1 MVAELFVHG
10 VVSIYNVWHAAL
22 HVVRC
27 FDSPS
32 QLVAVVAA
40 LERCKAHRPSED
52 LFDACSGLAD
62 KVVQR
67 VLELE
72 RILGCPTADDTDAYR
87 DVISRIGALG
97 SPSPTAQ
104 EGVARG
110 VKAPLPLL
118 GGLLVDLNL
127 ALEAGEKATAGKSKA
142 G

>member
-40 LERCKAHRPSED
+40 LERCKAHQPSED
-52 LFDACSGLAD
+52 LFDACSGLSE
-62 KVVQR
+62 KVLQR
-67 VLELE
+67 LDERGREL
-72 RILGCPTADDTDAYR
+72 TKDDIDAYR

-97 SPSPTAQ
+97 SPSPAAQ
-104 EGVARG
+104 EGVATG
-110 VKAPLPLL
+110 VRAPLPLL
-118 GGLLVDLNL
+118 GSVLVNLNL
-127 ALEAGEKATAGKSKA
+127 ALDAVEKAMAGKSKA